1 MVEIVDIAHITPGSE
16 MLEIT
21 IATTQTTV
29 TLAADKIMA
38 CGLIAVEARDRMEWS
53 KQSIG
58 HFDHTKIQIAG
69 SGRCVTIETSPQL
82 CLSFSLVLVA
92 GLVGTLLLA
101 GVRATQIEQL
111 PRTGF

>member
-1 MVEIVDIAHITPGSE
+1 

-21 IATTQTTV
+21 IATMQTTV
-29 TLAADKIMA
+29 TLADKIMA
-38 CGLIAVEARDRMEWS
+38 CGLIPVEARDRMEWS

-58 HFDHTKIQIAG
+58 HFDCTKIQIAG

-82 CLSFSLVLVA
+82 RLSFSLVLVA

-101 GVRATQIEQL
+101 GVRVTRIEQL
-111 PRTGF
+111 PSTGF